1 MLGGRPLTASIVPN
15 WPLLQPQLKGPSAM
29 QATTIGLDT
38 AKSVFQVHG
47 EDATGRVVLTKR
59 LKRAALDAFFAK
71 LPPALI
77 GLEACGSAHHW
88 GRRLTELGHDVRL
101 IPPAHV
107 KPFVKRNKTDA
118 RDAAAICEVVRR
130 PATRT
135 VPVKTVEEQSA
146 RAQEN
151 ARDLLVRQRT
161 ALANATRA
169 MLAEIGII
177 AAQGQR
183 GFQRLAALIDT
194 ADESLPASLLPTLQ
208 ALLGQWRAA
217 GSAIE
222 ALEARLVA
230 RAKTHPVMRRLATIP
245 GIGALT
251 AHAIVA
257 AIGDGR
263 RFRCARDFAAWVGLT
278 PVMHASGNR
287 QKLGR
292 ISCQGDTGL
301 RRLLVLGA
309 SAVVR
314 QAKVR
319 STKVGEK
326 TAADQWVHGVLARRP
341 VKVTVIAQ
349 AAKNARIAWAVLT
362 SGQPYQRGRSAAE
375 RIAAGVV

>member
-1 MLGGRPLTASIVPN
+1 MGMLGGRPLTASIVPN

-146 RAQEN
+146 RAQEKRPRS
-151 ARDLLVRQRT
+151 AGAPAHRV
-161 ALANATRA
+161 
-169 MLAEIGII
+169 
-177 AAQGQR
+177 GQR
-183 GFQRLAALIDT
+183 DT
-194 ADESLPASLLPTLQ
+194 
-208 ALLGQWRAA
+208 RHA
-217 GSAIE
+217 G
-222 ALEARLVA
+222 
-230 RAKTHPVMRRLATIP
+230 
-245 GIGALT
+245 
-251 AHAIVA
+251 
-257 AIGDGR
+257 
-263 RFRCARDFAAWVGLT
+263 
-278 PVMHASGNR
+278 GNR
-287 QKLGR
+287 
-292 ISCQGDTGL
+292 
-301 RRLLVLGA
+301 
-309 SAVVR
+309 
-314 QAKVR
+314 
-319 STKVGEK
+319 
-326 TAADQWVHGVLARRP
+326 HHRRP
-341 VKVTVIAQ
+341 RPTRV
-349 AAKNARIAWAVLT
+349 
-362 SGQPYQRGRSAAE
+362 SAAC
-375 RIAAGVV
+375 RADRYGR